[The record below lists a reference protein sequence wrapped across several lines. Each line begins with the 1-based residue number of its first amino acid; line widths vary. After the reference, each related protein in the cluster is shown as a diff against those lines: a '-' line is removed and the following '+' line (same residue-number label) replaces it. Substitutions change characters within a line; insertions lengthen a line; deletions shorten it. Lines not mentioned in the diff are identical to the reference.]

1 MSHMDGCLIPLAE
14 VHGFGLRNVWRL
26 NLIVALVSDDSIL
39 AYHQNQF
46 CFMVLGVV
54 DIFSPFPFLG
64 IPMEVLIEN
73 ETTF

>member
-14 VHGFGLRNVWRL
+14 VNGFGLRNVWRL

-39 AYHQNQF
+39 AYHQNQL
-46 CFMVLGVV
+46 CFMVLEVV

-64 IPMEVLIEN
+64 IPMEALSEN